1 MPNLLQPLN
10 LLLEKFLHKIGF
22 NKQQATIIAALIFL
36 ISTGTYYIGNI
47 YGNSQ
52 NTLGTN
58 SGSNKSLLGNAGG
71 YIDPKPTPSIGE
83 SPIQFDQRDWDL
95 SRFYRDKDE
104 YYCPSDS
111 KQSYNF
117 VWYKQEKPLLSAFFI
132 KFQTKP
138 SSVISEKEASEVVI
152 KLGSKDK
159 GEYSEFY
166 LPVRIKETVQ
176 YKQRDALEK
185 NLAFQTGKALST
197 PIKSDEPIELITNIK
212 VAEKNHI
219 QTDFRVTYLS
229 INKGISLTDPFSYQ
243 TFIVDD
249 TNPKDLTTQ
258 FGFGIDNKSCF
269 KIIKYCFAQICTL
282 DN

>member
-1 MPNLLQPLN
+1 MLN
-10 LLLEKFLHKIGF
+10 LLPQPLKLLLESFLQKIGL
-22 NKQQATIIAALIFL
+22 NERQATIITALIFL
-36 ISTGTYYIGNI
+36 VSCGVYYIG
-47 YGNSQ
+47 YLHGNSQ
-52 NTLGTN
+52 KTLGAHSEVNTRQ
-58 SGSNKSLLGNAGG
+58 SNTPEQNENPKS
-71 YIDPKPTPSIGE
+71 TTIGE
-83 SPIQFDQRDWDL
+83 SAIQFDQQDWDL
-95 SRFYRDKDE
+95 RRFYRDKDE
-104 YYCPSDS
+104 YYCSFDS
-111 KQSYNF
+111 NQSYNF
-117 VWYKQEKPLLSAFFI
+117 VWYKQEKPLLSTFFI

-138 SSVISEKEASEVVI
+138 SSVISEAEASEIII

-159 GEYSEFY
+159 DEYSEFY

-243 TFIVDD
+243 TFVVDE
-249 TNPKDLTTQ
+249 TNPRDLTTQ

-269 KIIKYCFAQICTL
+269 KIIKYCFAQICT
-282 DN
+282 